1 MTTGEAALTFEW
13 TGGDGR
19 FADASGATVWQL
31 TLNPDLSY
39 MAVADGVIN
48 Y

>member
-1 MTTGEAALTFEW
+1 MTTGKGTVTFEW

-19 FADASGATVWQL
+19 FAHATGATVWQL
-31 TLNPDLSY
+31 TLNPDLTYS
-39 MAVADGVIN
+39 AVADGVIR